1 MVRITLENCL
11 EKLREIGISPN
22 LMGELIRLETP
33 KESRLNLALWGI
45 LDVDKY
51 EFLRIAFIPTRA
63 YFHKYVGGDNNSFS
77 PIFMKTYDSMVRI
90 LEEESFQLRYIT
102 DVKEI

>member
-11 EKLREIGISPN
+11 EKLREIGLNAN
-22 LMGELIRLETP
+22 LTGNLVRLETP

-51 EFLRIAFIPTRA
+51 EFLKIAFIPTRA
-63 YFHKYVGGDNNSFS
+63 YFYKYVGGDNNSFL